1 MPKQRRQHI
10 TTTRLRPPPRAH
22 HVSTPC
28 IDDRPTTQQPEVN
41 DTATSQQPPP
51 PPPPPPPPQPRD
63 TITITIRTLTGR
75 ATTLVVQPTD
85 CIGNIKERYEVLEGI
100 PKTMQRLIFAGRA
113 LEDHRTIEDYQI
125 SDWARVHM
133 VLSMGMK
140 RAL

>member
-1 MPKQRRQHI
+1 MPKQRRQH
-10 TTTRLRPPPRAH
+10 TTTTCLHPPPLAH
-22 HVSTPC
+22 HVPTPC
-28 IDDRPTTQQPEVN
+28 IDDRPTTQQPEVS
-41 DTATSQQPPP
+41 DTATSQQPPTP
-51 PPPPPPPPQPRD
+51 LPPPPQPRD

-125 SDWARVHM
+125 SDGARVHM